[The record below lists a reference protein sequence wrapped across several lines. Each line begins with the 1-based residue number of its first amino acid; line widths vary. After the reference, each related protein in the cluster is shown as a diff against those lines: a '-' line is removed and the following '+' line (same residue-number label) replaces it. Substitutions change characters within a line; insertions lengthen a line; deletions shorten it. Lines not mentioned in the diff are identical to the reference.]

1 MIPIGKTTMTL
12 ATQRFTLDEYYN
24 HTDGT
29 DNRYELVNGELVAM
43 TLGKGQH
50 GEVADFLNTSFRTE
64 IKRSNQ
70 PWVSKQMVVGIQ
82 SPRADRWDTVRI
94 PDVVVL
100 SLDQWRSLRNREA
113 VIPLNESPPLL
124 VVEVVSESTKA
135 IDYRAK
141 RAEYSVLNSPE
152 YWIVD
157 PILEK
162 LTLCVLSDGWY
173 DSTEFTDTDVIQSP
187 TFPQLGLTVAEILS
201 GDL

>member
-1 MIPIGKTTMTL
+1 MTI
-12 ATQRFTLDEYYN
+12 ANQRFTLDEYCN
-24 HTDGT
+24 HNDGT
-29 DNRYELVNGELVAM
+29 DTFYELVNGELVAM

-50 GEVADFLNTSFRTE
+50 GEVADFLNTSFRIE
-64 IKRSNQ
+64 IKRINQ

-100 SLDQWRSLRNREA
+100 PSDQWRSLRNREA
-113 VIPLNESPPLL
+113 IIQLNESPPLL
-124 VVEVVSESTKA
+124 VVEVVSKSTKA
-135 IDYRAK
+135 TDYRAK
-141 RAEYSVLNSPE
+141 RAEYSVLNISE

-162 LTLCVLSDGWY
+162 LTLCILSEGWY